1 MIMRTTNSEA
11 GEPHTA
17 KCSPLLGQQPNFDQH
32 TPLITRFPQ
41 PPAADEI
48 PALIPSPFSN
58 TPHPLARQASLILQ
72 QRLNSK
78 DLQATMRSEC
88 GKMFGVLVVRDRHG
102 EIGFLS
108 AFSGMLFGHW
118 QWPGFVPPL
127 FEQAEQDS
135 FLPAGRAG
143 LADMTRKLQQLESS
157 ALRYELGQKIASIQ
171 QQREHALTLLR
182 QRHSEAKSLR
192 KQQRLT
198 LLMQQDD
205 ALHRKEMAAL
215 ALASQHHK
223 REATNARAHWD
234 EKLQGLQ
241 QQLELHEQQIR
252 QLRNARSESSRVLH
266 KQVFATYR
274 LGNLL
279 HEQQPISHF
288 YTDARPPAGSGDCAG
303 PKLIHYA
310 RQQRLQPLAMA
321 EFWWGASP
329 ATGVRHHGHYYP
341 ACRGKCRPILPF
353 MLRGLDVEPEPCHGR
368 AMTTSGIEIVYEDDQ
383 LLVVNKPAGLMS
395 TPGREIEESLFSRLA
410 QRYPQIP
417 ELTLV
422 HRLDMDTSG
431 LLLVAKDL
439 RTHKRLQKQFIER
452 SVEKCYEAVLV
463 KRLPAQP
470 DQGRIELPLRVD
482 LDDRPRQMVCYQHG
496 KPATTRW
503 QIIARENNRTR
514 IWFYPETGRTHQLRV
529 HASHR
534 DGLNAAIVGDGL
546 YGLPAERLML
556 HARRL
561 CFTHPVSREPM
572 VFELPAPF

>member
-1 MIMRTTNSEA
+1 MIVRTTNSKA
-11 GEPHTA
+11 GEPHTTECA
-17 KCSPLLGQQPNFDQH
+17 PLPRQQLSFDEH
-32 TPLITRFPQ
+32 TPLITRFPVSPVADQ
-41 PPAADEI
+41 VPPVM
-48 PALIPSPFSN
+48 PSPFS
-58 TPHPLARQASLILQ
+58 TIPHPLAEQACLILQ
-72 QRLNSK
+72 QRLMS
-78 DLQATMRSEC
+78 DQLQAAMKSEC
-88 GKMFGVLVVRDRHG
+88 GKMFGILVVRDRHG
-102 EIGFLS
+102 EVGFLS

-118 QWPGFVPPL
+118 QFPGFVPPL
-127 FEQAEQDS
+127 FEQAEQDR
-135 FLPAGRAG
+135 FLPAGRAE
-143 LADMTRKLQQLESS
+143 LAELSEQLQRLETSMHDSNLLLQITRL
-157 ALRYELGQKIASIQ
+157 Q
-171 QQREHALTLLR
+171 QQRDQALAEMKQRHLAARNARREQRQALTILR
-182 QRHSEAKSLR
+182 DSSE
-192 KQQRLT
+192 QQRG
-198 LLMQQDD
+198 
-205 ALHRKEMAAL
+205 MAAL

-234 EKLQGLQ
+234 KKLQGLQ
-241 QQLELHEQQIR
+241 QQLELHQQKIR
-252 QLRNARSESSRVLH
+252 QIRNARSENSRMLH

-274 LGNLL
+274 LGNRL
-279 HEQQPISHF
+279 HEQQPISRF
-288 YTDARPPAGSGDCAG
+288 YTDAMPPAGSGDCAG

-310 RQQRLQPLAMA
+310 HQQQLQPLAMA

-329 ATGVRHHGHYYP
+329 STGVRHHGHYYP

-353 MLRGLDVEPEPCHGR
+353 MLRGLDVEPEPCHGL
-368 AMTTSGIEIVYEDDQ
+368 AMTTSRIEIIYEDDH
-383 LLVVNKPAGLMS
+383 LLVVNKAAGLMS
-395 TPGREIEESLFSRLA
+395 TPGREIEDSVFSRLA
-410 QRYPQIP
+410 LRYPQTA

-439 RTHKRLQKQFIER
+439 RTNKQLQKQFIER
-452 SVEKCYEAVLV
+452 SVEKCYEAVLT

-496 KPATTRW
+496 KTAATRW
-503 QIIARENNRTR
+503 RIIARKNNTTR

-534 DGLNAAIVGDGL
+534 DGLNAAIIGDGL

-561 CFTHPVSREPM
+561 CFTHPVSRERM